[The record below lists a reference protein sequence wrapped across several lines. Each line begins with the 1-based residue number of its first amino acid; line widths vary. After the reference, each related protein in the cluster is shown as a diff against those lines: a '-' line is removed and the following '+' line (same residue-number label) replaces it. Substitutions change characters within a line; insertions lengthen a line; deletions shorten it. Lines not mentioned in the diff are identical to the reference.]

1 MKQRWLGLSNDT
13 KGVVTGLLSAF
24 FFASYLVINR
34 YIYTEFKV
42 DSLAF
47 AFLFNALAG
56 IYAGLALMQRYN
68 QRKMRSVWQD
78 RYKIL
83 LLCTYGLLAM
93 LLLLIGQRYT
103 TSIHASLLVTGS
115 IVATM
120 VFSTLFLKESITTRQ
135 KWWVVGMFV
144 GLYVAIVGVQAI
156 SLLSGDLIILIG
168 VIFFGLGNV
177 LSRSLMQRHDS
188 AIIPDLR
195 VFLVAVIAGLVYV
208 LFFHS
213 INIFSLV
220 GLWTVVSSL
229 CFWLTMRSFAA
240 TVHLVNANHAIVLV
254 NAQIVPAS
262 LAGVF
267 LLNEHYSLEK
277 FVGSVIVLVCIYF
290 ITWRGR
296 E

>member
-177 LSRSLMQRHDS
+177 LSRNLMQRHDS

-229 CFWLTMRSFAA
+229 CFWLTMRSFAV